1 MKHFL
6 LTVVVI
12 ALLAA
17 PAVAQDIETMMAG
30 RAQIGAGLISEAW
43 LHNPA
48 VLGMQRTADPL
59 DGGNWAHSASGVYE
73 IDGDVDFRALTWGAH
88 PHGQRWGVGAGVVDV
103 AGMESIGL
111 GAGWGT
117 PDGRLSAGLNYQS
130 VDTAESD
137 ADIFDFAVGGRLSG
151 ICPALTEGTWGIV
164 ARDITDEM
172 EATFDIGIGYES
184 ELWRVAA
191 DLEDVSD
198 EIDSVFQLGV
208 AHRFGSMNQWQVGA
222 GVDDEDLT
230 AGFTYRPTTDAE
242 VSPWKIGVAW
252 LEGDGGA
259 DDAWVIGA
267 GANW

>member
-1 MKHFL
+1 MKQFL
-6 LTVVVI
+6 MTVVVI
-12 ALLAA
+12 SLVAA
-17 PAVAQDIETMMAG
+17 PAVAQDIETVMAG

-48 VLGMQRTADPL
+48 VLGMQRTADGM
-59 DGGNWAHSASGVYE
+59 DGGNWQHSASGVYE
-73 IDGDVDFRALTWGAH
+73 VDGDVDLRALTWGGY
-88 PHGQRWGVGAGVVDV
+88 PHAQRWGIGAGVMDV
-103 AGMESIGL
+103 SGMDSFGL

-130 VDTAESD
+130 IDTAGND
-137 ADIFDFAVGGRLSG
+137 YDVFDFAVGGRLSG
-151 ICPALTEGTWGIV
+151 VCPQLTRGTWGIV

-172 EATFDIGIGYES
+172 QATFDIGIGYES

-198 EIDSVFQLGV
+198 EIDTVLQFGV
-208 AHRFGSMNQWQVGA
+208 ARNFGSVNQWQVGA
-222 GVDDEDLT
+222 GLDDGDLT
-230 AGFTYRPTTDAE
+230 AGFLYRPTTDTE
-242 VSPWKIGVAW
+242 VGPWKIGVAW